1 MLLVA
6 ISETWKP
13 APGCSHQGTGWLLG
27 RGYGAGEHRSAVH
40 VFRCEPQEF
49 QLGTAAIAEDQ
60 WPECLCIL
68 IWVSPNKNDI
78 YIIYSKPHHQ
88 TYDYYGFPMWKYMKC
103 GTNIHDQI
111 VRWSGGYRALFHR
124 WWCPFG
130 DESCLNTSMG
140 QRPQTWTFGCD
151 WFFWTNLE
159 NLREDKNP
167 QLGIVVS
174 GRIDNLLKL
183 MISHDFKWFHSSSI
197 KADLTN
203 LNSTVLLNHLTTW
216 FSKWIEKWL
225 TMINHD

>member
-1 MLLVA
+1 MERVSTGARCMYFRRNSSWELLRLRRTSGQNA
-6 ISETWKP
+6 S
-13 APGCSHQGTGWLLG
+13 AFLF
-27 RGYGAGEHRSAVH
+27 GYH
-40 VFRCEPQEF
+40 P
-49 QLGTAAIAEDQ
+49 TKMIY
-60 WPECLCIL
+60 
-68 IWVSPNKNDI
+68 I